1 MPALRIEAEDPRAAD
16 VLSLLETHLAFAHAT
31 TPPEAVHA
39 LGHEALSEPHV
50 TFFTA
55 RRAGQLLGVAA
66 LRELEPGHAE
76 IKSMHVAAAAR
87 GQGVGRSMVNHL
99 LEVGRARGYRRLSLE
114 TGSGE
119 DFAPARALYAQA
131 GFEPCGAFGDYPASE
146 HSSFMTLGL

>member
-1 MPALRIEAEDPRAAD
+1 MPTLQIAVEDPRAPD
-16 VLSLLETHLAFAHAT
+16 VLELLETHLAFAHAT

-39 LGHEALSEPHV
+39 LEHQALTEPHV

-55 RRAGQLLGVAA
+55 RHDDQLLGVSA

-87 GQGVGRSMVNHL
+87 GRGVARAMLGHL
-99 LEVGRARGYRRLSLE
+99 LEVGRLRGYERLSLE

-119 DFAPARALYAQA
+119 DFAPARALYSQA
-131 GFEPCGAFGDYPASE
+131 GFEPCEAFGEYPDSE
-146 HSSFMTLGL
+146 HSSFMTLEL